1 MKKIDPKILERART
15 WLNESFDHETR
26 REVKKMMDEDPG
38 ALEEAFYQHLEFG
51 TGGLRGIMGVG
62 TNRMNR
68 YTVGMATQGL
78 ANYLHQEFPGKELN
92 VAIAYDCRHNS
103 AYFAHVTAEVLSA
116 NGIGVYLFDKLR
128 PVPLLSFTV
137 RELNCQAGVV
147 ITASHNPKEYNGYK
161 VYGEDGGQLVPPH
174 DKNVI
179 REVEKITVEQIRFNA
194 NETKIKILDDTFDQI
209 YLERAKTLS
218 LLPGVVKLHKD
229 LRIVFTPIHGA
240 TVKIVPAAL
249 KAFGFRQVYNVPEQD
264 KTDGDFPTVASPNPE
279 EAAAFEMALDKARS
293 VNADL
298 VMAADPD
305 GDRLGV
311 AIKDPADKFVLLNGN
326 QMATILTYYVLRQ
339 MKEQDR
345 LASGDYIVKTIVTT
359 ELLSE
364 IAASFNV
371 ESVNVLTGFKY
382 IAEVIRQR
390 EGKQRFLCGGEESYG
405 FLVGDLV
412 RDKDAVIA
420 CCMVAEA
427 AAWARENGMGL
438 YELMVKIYK
447 EYGLWVESLLSITR
461 KGIEGRKEIREM
473 MDNFRSNPPESLDGK
488 ALARV
493 LDYQAGTDKD
503 MFNNEITK
511 IDLPRS
517 NVLQFILEDG
527 ARITMRPSG
536 TEPKIKFYFGC
547 PSDLDETKEYEGKR
561 IELLERIERI
571 KKELKPEEGA
581 ITT

>member
-1 MKKIDPKILERART
+1 MKEIDPKILERART
-15 WLNESFDHETR
+15 WLTESFDHETR
-26 REVKKMMDEDPG
+26 REVKKMMDEDPK
-38 ALEEAFYQHLEFG
+38 ALEDAFYRHLEFG

-78 ANYLHQEFPGKELN
+78 ANYLHQEYPGKDLH
-92 VAIAYDCRHNS
+92 VAIAFDCRHNS
-103 AYFAHVTAEVLSA
+103 DYFAHVTAEVLSA

-137 RELNCQAGVV
+137 RELKCQAGIA

-179 REVEKITVEQIRFNA
+179 REVEKITVDQIRFSA
-194 NETKIKILDDTFDQI
+194 KEAKIKILNDPFDQI
-209 YLERAKTLS
+209 YLERLRSLS
-218 LLPGVVKLHKD
+218 LLSDLVKRHKD

-240 TVKIVPAAL
+240 TVNLVPAAL
-249 KAFGFRQVYNVPEQD
+249 KAFGFQRVYNVPEQD
-264 KTDGDFPTVASPNPE
+264 ETDGDFPTVASPNPE
-279 EAAAFEMALDKARS
+279 EAAAFKMALDRAGS

-298 VMAADPD
+298 VMATDPD

-311 AIKDPADKFVLLNGN
+311 ATRDRSGNFVLLNGN

-339 MKEQDR
+339 MKEQGR

-364 IAASFNV
+364 IAASFEV

-420 CCMVAEA
+420 CCMIAEA
-427 AAWARENGMGL
+427 AAWARENGMEL
-438 YELMVKIYK
+438 YELLVEIYK
-447 EYGLWVESLLSITR
+447 KYGLWVENLLSITR
-461 KGIEGRKEIREM
+461 KGVEGAEEIREM
-473 MDNFRSNPPESLDGK
+473 MDDYRNNPPESLDGK

-493 LDYQAGTDKD
+493 LDYQAGTDRD
-503 MFNNEITK
+503 VFANEISP
-511 IDLPRS
+511 IELPKS

-527 ARITMRPSG
+527 SRITMRPSG

-547 PSDLDETKEYEGKR
+547 PSSFEDSEDYEGMR
-561 IELLERIERI
+561 AGLLDRIERI
-571 KKELKPEEGA
+571 KKEMKLDKG
-581 ITT
+581 

>member
-15 WLNESFDHETR
+15 WLDDSFDHETR
-26 REVKKMMDEDPG
+26 REVRKMMDEDPK
-38 ALEEAFYQHLEFG
+38 ALEEAFYRHLEFG

-78 ANYLHQEFPGKELN
+78 ANYLHQEFPGKELH

-103 AYFAHVTAEVLSA
+103 NYFAHVTAEVLSA
-116 NGIGVYLFDKLR
+116 NGIGVYLFDNLR

-137 RELNCQAGVV
+137 RELKCQAGVV

-161 VYGEDGGQLVPPH
+161 VYGEDGGQLVAPH

-179 REVEKITVEQIRFNA
+179 LEVEKITVDQIRFSA
-194 NETKIKILDDTFDQI
+194 KEAKIKILDDAFDQI
-209 YLERAKTLS
+209 YLERLRTLS
-218 LLPGVVKLHKD
+218 LLPEVVKRHKD

-249 KAFGFRQVYNVPEQD
+249 KAFGFRRVYNVPEQD

-279 EAAAFEMALDKARS
+279 EAAAFEMALDRAGS

-298 VMAADPD
+298 VMATDPD

-311 AIKDPADKFVLLNGN
+311 ATRDRSGNFVLFNGN
-326 QMATILTYYVLRQ
+326 QMATLLTYYVLRQ

-345 LASGDYIVKTIVTT
+345 LAPGDYIVKTIVTT
-359 ELLSE
+359 ELLSD
-364 IAASFNV
+364 IAAAFDV

-420 CCMVAEA
+420 CCMIAET
-427 AAWARENGMGL
+427 AAWARENGMEL
-438 YELMVKIYK
+438 YELLTEIYK

-461 KGIEGRKEIREM
+461 KGIEGGEEIREM
-473 MDNFRSNPPESLDGK
+473 MDNFRNSPPESLDGM

-493 LDYQAGTDKD
+493 LDYQTGTDRD
-503 MFNNEITK
+503 VFTNETSPIQ
-511 IDLPRS
+511 LPKS

-527 ARITMRPSG
+527 SRITMRPSG

-547 PSDLDETKEYEGKR
+547 PSSLDDAAGYEGKR
-561 IELLERIERI
+561 AGLLERIERI
-571 KKELKPEEGA
+571 KKEMKLDQG
-581 ITT
+581 

>member
-1 MKKIDPKILERART
+1 MKKIDPIILERART
-15 WLNESFDHETR
+15 WLDESFDNETR
-26 REVKKMMDEDPG
+26 QKVRKMMDEDPR
-38 ALEEAFYQHLEFG
+38 ALEEAFYRHLEFG

-78 ANYLHQEFPGKELN
+78 ANYLRKEYPGKELH

-103 AYFAHVTAEVLSA
+103 DYFAQVTAEVLSA
-116 NGIGVYLFDKLR
+116 NGIGVYLFDNLR

-137 RELNCQAGVV
+137 RELKCQAGVV

-161 VYGEDGGQLVPPH
+161 VYGEDGGQLVAPH

-179 REVEKITVEQIRFNA
+179 LEVEKITMDQVRFSA
-194 NETKIKILDDTFDQI
+194 KETKIKILDDAFDKI
-209 YLERAKTLS
+209 YLERLRKLS
-218 LLPGVVKLHKD
+218 LLPEVVKRHKD

-298 VMAADPD
+298 VMATDPD

-311 AIKDPADKFVLLNGN
+311 AIKDPAGNFVLLNGN

-339 MKEQDR
+339 MKEKDR

-364 IAASFNV
+364 IAASYDV

-420 CCMVAEA
+420 CCMIAEA
-427 AAWARENGMGL
+427 AAWARENGIGL
-438 YELMVKIYK
+438 YKLMVQIYQ
-447 EYGLWVESLLSITR
+447 EYGLWVENLLSITR
-461 KGIEGRKEIREM
+461 KGIEGVGEIREM
-473 MDNFRSNPPESLDGK
+473 MDSFRNNPPDSLDGK

-493 LDYQAGTDKD
+493 LDYQEGTDRD
-503 MFNNEITK
+503 IFLNEVAQIE
-511 IDLPRS
+511 LPKS
-517 NVLQFILEDG
+517 NVLQFVLKDG
-527 ARITMRPSG
+527 TRITMRPSG

-547 PSDLDETKEYEGKR
+547 PSTLDDVKDYEGKR
-561 IELLERIERI
+561 AESLERIERI
-571 KKELKPEEGA
+571 KKEMKLDKG
-581 ITT
+581 